1 MMGIE
6 RMLRARHATRLLSA
20 LLVTAAWA
28 TRALAGPQDYA
39 FEAATPEVRKGE
51 DAVVAVRLVHKPTGQ
66 PVPDAVIFQTRLD
79 MAPDGMPTMTTP
91 VTPLPS
97 TEPGVYPFQTDLVM
111 AGGWRLTLQAKVQ
124 GEPATVSGEVL
135 LRATP

>member
-1 MMGIE
+1 MVHA
-6 RMLRARHATRLLSA
+6 RRAAQLAGA
-20 LLVTAAWA
+20 LLVMSTSVGS
-28 TRALAGPQDYA
+28 ALAGPQDYV
-39 FEAATPEVRKGE
+39 FEPATPEVRKGNG
-51 DAVVAVRLVHKPTGQ
+51 AVVAVRLVHKPTGN

-91 VTPLPS
+91 VTPLPP
-97 TEPGVYPFQTDLVM
+97 TEPGVYPFRTDLVM
-111 AGGWRLTLQAKVQ
+111 AGGWKLTLQAKVQ